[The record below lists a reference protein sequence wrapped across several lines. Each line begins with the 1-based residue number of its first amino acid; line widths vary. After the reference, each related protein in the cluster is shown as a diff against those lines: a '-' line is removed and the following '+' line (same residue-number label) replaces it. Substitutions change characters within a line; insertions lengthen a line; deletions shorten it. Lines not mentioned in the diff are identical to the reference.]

1 MRERYPRI
9 DAQFDMDGVLME
21 NQIEDKIV
29 SVAHAY
35 KPLLG
40 HYKAFLDML
49 AKNLPDGNPFL
60 VTVAVEKDR
69 LSMFDY
75 RDVMIDFNMIVT
87 KSDMTP
93 LGKIS
98 FRLNKDSFAIWSL
111 FVDLSGNLYDDP
123 ACKQSIHNVHH
134 HYQFQKLVSALML
147 RYLETMTVET

>member
-1 MRERYPRI
+1 
-9 DAQFDMDGVLME
+9 ME

-35 KPLLG
+35 KPLLR
-40 HYKAFLDML
+40 HYKTFLDML

-75 RDVMIDFNMIVT
+75 RDIFITFNMIVT
-87 KSDMTP
+87 REDMTP
-93 LGKIS
+93 LGRIS
-98 FRLNKDSFAIWSL
+98 FHLNSKENCSIWRL

-123 ACKQSIHNVHH
+123 SCEKSIHNVHH

-147 RYLETMTVET
+147 QYLKTMTVE